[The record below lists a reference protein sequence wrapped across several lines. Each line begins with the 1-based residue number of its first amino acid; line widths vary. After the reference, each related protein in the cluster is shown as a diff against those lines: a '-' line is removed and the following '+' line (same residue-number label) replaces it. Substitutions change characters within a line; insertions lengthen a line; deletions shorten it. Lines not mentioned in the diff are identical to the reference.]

1 MQAESS
7 LFRSMAAQG
16 QVAQALA
23 LGDRLADLKP
33 NAVAESKTEMRHTP
47 FSSRATEG
55 YGRSLM
61 RCVSLVERI
70 GPRAAHPLVQSCRS
84 CGHDSDL
91 CLCVWPR
98 AVLLCVC
105 EQHAVQHRPI
115 HQPR

>member
-33 NAVAESKTEMRHTP
+33 NAAAESKTEMRHTP

-55 YGRSLM
+55 Y
-61 RCVSLVERI
+61 
-70 GPRAAHPLVQSCRS
+70 
-84 CGHDSDL
+84 
-91 CLCVWPR
+91 
-98 AVLLCVC
+98 
-105 EQHAVQHRPI
+105 
-115 HQPR
+115 